1 MRVMAID
8 YGTRAIGV
16 AISDELQ
23 ITSRPLL
30 TLRRGKGQWRPLEQI
45 CRLVL
50 EHEIGL
56 LLVGLPLRMDG
67 TRGDAA
73 RRVEEVI
80 NSLRK
85 RLSLPVVAVDER
97 LTSREADAILREHG
111 AGLRERRERSD
122 ELAAAIILQQYLDTT
137 SSPSPH

>member
-30 TLRRGKGQWRPLEQI
+30 TLRRGKAEWKPLDQI
-45 CRLVL
+45 CDLVR

-73 RRVEEVI
+73 QRVERLIDV
-80 NSLRK
+80 LRE
-85 RLSLPVVAVDER
+85 RLSLPVVGVDER
-97 LTSREADAILREHG
+97 LTSREADAILRERG
-111 AGLRERRERSD
+111 IGLRERQERSD

-137 SSPSPH
+137 SSP

>member
-30 TLRRGKGQWRPLEQI
+30 TLRRGKSEWKPLDEI
-45 CRLVL
+45 CELVRK
-50 EHEIGL
+50 HEIGV

-73 RRVEEVI
+73 RRVERLIDV
-80 NSLRK
+80 LRG
-85 RLSLPVVAVDER
+85 RLSLPVVGVDER
-97 LTSREADAILREHG
+97 LTSREADAILRERG
-111 AGLRERRERSD
+111 AGHRERRERSD

-137 SSPSPH
+137 SSP